1 MLDQDFDT
9 NQTTATETT
18 ATAVAQPAP
27 TAVQPA
33 AAFGASP
40 FAAVLNKFE
49 GILGAKFLPME
60 ATTST
65 SPETDGITVRT
76 AKPQSAGT
84 WITVK
89 PQSISSYLKLDLGT
103 QPDSDEEK
111 KLAACC
117 WDGETVMFDNNTYSK
132 NEFLDLVKERGFS
145 KASWKE
151 RAVLYAT
158 YLDSEKAL
166 ELTEDESLLSV
177 YLSPSAWK
185 AWKGFVAKTMITP
198 SAATDVR
205 ITRELA
211 KTTTGKS
218 YPTASFG
225 RVNFT
230 GKEAD

>member
-1 MLDQDFDT
+1 MLNQDYDT
-9 NQTTATETT
+9 IDAPETAVAKPEART
-18 ATAVAQPAP
+18 VAQPA
-27 TAVQPA
+27 AE
-33 AAFGASP
+33 FGASP

-111 KLAACC
+111 KLMVCC

-166 ELTEDESLLSV
+166 KLTEDENLLSV

>member
-1 MLDQDFDT
+1 MLNQDYDT
-9 NQTTATETT
+9 IDATET
-18 ATAVAQPAP
+18 AVAKPEAR
-27 TAVQPA
+27 TVAQPA

-111 KLAACC
+111 KLMACC

-166 ELTEDESLLSV
+166 ELTEDENLLSV

>member
-1 MLDQDFDT
+1 MLNQDYDT
-9 NQTTATETT
+9 IDATET
-18 ATAVAQPAP
+18 AVAKPEAR

-76 AKPQSAGT
+76 SKPQSAGT

-89 PQSISSYLKLDLGT
+89 PQSISPYLKLDLGT

-111 KLAACC
+111 KLMACC

-145 KASWKE
+145 KAAWKE

-158 YLDSEKAL
+158 YLDSEKDL
-166 ELTEDESLLSV
+166 KLTEDESLLSV

-198 SAATDVR
+198 SAAADVR

>member
-1 MLDQDFDT
+1 MLNQDYDT
-9 NQTTATETT
+9 IDAPE
-18 ATAVAQPAP
+18 TAVAQPEAR
-27 TAVQPA
+27 TVAQPA
-33 AAFGASP
+33 AEFGASP

-84 WITVK
+84 WLTVK

-111 KLAACC
+111 KLMACC

-145 KASWKE
+145 KAAWKE

-230 GKEAD
+230 GKGAD